1 MLPSLR
7 FPVGPG
13 KRVHRSSLITCS
25 LFLLFMVVTVYSYK
39 VITIT
44 LQLFH
49 KVTANTEL
57 VNSEPL
63 LLGEIQG

>member
-1 MLPSLR
+1 
-7 FPVGPG
+7 
-13 KRVHRSSLITCS
+13 
-25 LFLLFMVVTVYSYK
+25 MVVTVYSYK